1 MECSVQPTESTPTP
15 SPSTAAGDVAP
26 ATPAAPQTG
35 TREPVA
41 GSQLVPAPGQPAS
54 ALSIAPWHSTGGMI
68 SLAAVLIG
76 GALILHA
83 RFKIARAKRDARPDS
98 SKPRSSAAPASGT
111 SQITTDIKNAR
122 AAAAELRQ
130 LTEELASILDAKSQH
145 LEALIEQADQRIARL
160 SSAAKPDKP
169 AATTTPPL
177 SEPARTPA
185 SSVSSVSLV
194 SSVSSVSSHASPHA
208 HIHALADEGLSPIDI
223 ARRTG
228 KPTGTI
234 ELILSLRRAAA
245 AR

>member
-26 ATPAAPQTG
+26 ATPQTG
-35 TREPVA
+35 TRAPEA
-41 GSQLVPAPGQPAS
+41 ASQLVPAPGQAAW

-83 RFKIARAKRDARPDS
+83 RFKIARTNRDARPDS
-98 SKPRSSAAPASGT
+98 SKPRSTAASASGT
-111 SQITTDIKNAR
+111 SQITTDIKNAH

-145 LEALIEQADQRIARL
+145 LESLIEQADQRLARL
-160 SSAAKPDKP
+160 SSAAKFDK
-169 AATTTPPL
+169 ATAT
-177 SEPARTPA
+177 SRVGEPARAPA
-185 SSVSSVSLV
+185 PPS
-194 SSVSSVSSHASPHA
+194 SSHASPHA

>member
-41 GSQLVPAPGQPAS
+41 GSQLVTAPGQPES

-83 RFKIARAKRDARPDS
+83 RFKLARTNRDARPDS
-98 SKPRSSAAPASGT
+98 SKPRSTEAPASGT
-111 SQITTDIKNAR
+111 SQITTDIKNAH

-145 LEALIEQADQRIARL
+145 LESLIEQADERIARL
-160 SSAAKPDKP
+160 SSAAKFDK
-169 AATTTPPL
+169 ATAT
-177 SEPARTPA
+177 SRVGEPARAPA
-185 SSVSSVSLV
+185 PPSSSP
-194 SSVSSVSSHASPHA
+194 ASPHA

>member
-26 ATPAAPQTG
+26 AAPQTG
-35 TREPVA
+35 TRAPEA
-41 GSQLVPAPGQPAS
+41 ASQLVPAPGQAAS

-83 RFKIARAKRDARPDS
+83 RYRLSRRQQPARPDTT
-98 SKPRSSAAPASGT
+98 KPRPAPRSSEPRTDRGAD
-111 SQITTDIKNAR
+111 ITADIKNAH

-145 LEALIEQADQRIARL
+145 LESLIEQADQRLARL
-160 SSAAKPDKP
+160 SSGVKLDK
-169 AATTTPPL
+169 AATTTPL

-185 SSVSSVSLV
+185 SSVSTVSA
-194 SSVSSVSSHASPHA
+194 VSSHASPHA

>member
-41 GSQLVPAPGQPAS
+41 GSQLVPAPGQPES

-83 RFKIARAKRDARPDS
+83 RYRLSRRQQPARPDTT
-98 SKPRSSAAPASGT
+98 KPRPAPRSPEPRTDRSAD
-111 SQITTDIKNAR
+111 ITTDIKNAH

-145 LEALIEQADQRIARL
+145 LESLIEQADERIARL
-160 SSAAKPDKP
+160 SSAAKFDK
-169 AATTTPPL
+169 ATAT
-177 SEPARTPA
+177 SRVGEPARAPA
-185 SSVSSVSLV
+185 PPS
-194 SSVSSVSSHASPHA
+194 SSHASPHA

>member
-83 RFKIARAKRDARPDS
+83 RFKIARTNRDARPDS
-98 SKPRSSAAPASGT
+98 SKPRSTEAPASGT

-145 LEALIEQADQRIARL
+145 LESLIEQADERIARL
-160 SSAAKPDKP
+160 SSAAKFDK
-169 AATTTPPL
+169 ATAT
-177 SEPARTPA
+177 SRVGEPARAPA
-185 SSVSSVSLV
+185 PPS
-194 SSVSSVSSHASPHA
+194 SSHASPHA

>member
-15 SPSTAAGDVAP
+15 SPSTAAGEVAP

-83 RFKIARAKRDARPDS
+83 RFKIARAKRDTRPDS
-98 SKPRSSAAPASGT
+98 SKPRPNAAPASGT

-145 LEALIEQADQRIARL
+145 LEALIEQADQRLARL
-160 SSAAKPDKP
+160 SSATKPDKP
-169 AATTTPPL
+169 AASSMGQPAQAPAPP
-177 SEPARTPA
+177 
-185 SSVSSVSLV
+185 SSAP
-194 SSVSSVSSHASPHA
+194 ASPHA

>member
-41 GSQLVPAPGQPAS
+41 GSQLVPAPGQPES

-83 RFKIARAKRDARPDS
+83 RFKIARTNRDARPDS
-98 SKPRSSAAPASGT
+98 SKPRSTAAPASGT
-111 SQITTDIKNAR
+111 SQITTDIKNAH

-145 LEALIEQADQRIARL
+145 LESLIEQADERIARL
-160 SSAAKPDKP
+160 SSAAKFDK
-169 AATTTPPL
+169 ATAT
-177 SEPARTPA
+177 SRVGEPARAPA
-185 SSVSSVSLV
+185 PPS
-194 SSVSSVSSHASPHA
+194 SSHASPHA